1 MCVLEETEIFFGE
14 KMQKTEGRCMML
26 LQGDLNVAGV
36 RLKRE
41 KERWQLFSAQIQSST
56 NRSMDSRFNSNLIFE
71 SFDILQSLSN
81 YHVDLLYKP
90 IPSNLL
96 PTQLVSILAFN
107 DVSAN
112 EGRCCGISPYNN
124 LLQIT
129 ASDKFSKVETRTFF
143 LFNIYNF

>member
-71 SFDILQSLSN
+71 SFDILQNLST
-81 YHVDLLYKP
+81 YSVDLLHKP
-90 IPSNLL
+90 MLL
-96 PTQLVSILAFN
+96 TYSF
-107 DVSAN
+107 
-112 EGRCCGISPYNN
+112 
-124 LLQIT
+124 
-129 ASDKFSKVETRTFF
+129 
-143 LFNIYNF
+143 